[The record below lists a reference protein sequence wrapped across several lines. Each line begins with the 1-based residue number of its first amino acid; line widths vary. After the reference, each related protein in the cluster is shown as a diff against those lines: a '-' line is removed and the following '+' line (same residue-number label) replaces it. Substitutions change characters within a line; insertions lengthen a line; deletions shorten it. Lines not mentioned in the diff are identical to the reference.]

1 MRRRDFITLLGGAA
15 AWSLP
20 ARAQQPAIP
29 VIGFLNGASPDK
41 YIPMVAAF
49 RQGLREAGY
58 IETQNVAIEFR
69 WADGKYD
76 RLPELAT
83 DLVRRQVSVINAG
96 GTATALAAKA
106 ATTTIPVVFS
116 IAADPVEIGLVS
128 NLKRPD
134 GNLTGVTTLATEVG
148 PKRLELMHE
157 VMPAGTMA
165 LLVNPGS
172 PILAEADGKEL
183 QAAANK
189 VGVQLHIVHA
199 GSERELEPAFASL
212 AQKRVAGLIIGT
224 DQFFITQMQQLAEL
238 SVRYSV
244 PAIYQDR
251 LFAATGGLMSYG
263 GSIPDAYRLVG
274 TYVGKILDGEKPANL
289 PVQQSTKVELIV
301 NLKTARAFGLT
312 VPTALLVR
320 ADEVI
325 E

>member
-1 MRRRDFITLLGGAA
+1 M
-15 AWSLP
+15 
-20 ARAQQPAIP
+20 P
-29 VIGFLNGASPDK
+29 VVGFLNGASPDK
-41 YIPMVAAF
+41 YVPMVAAF

-76 RLPELAT
+76 RLPELAA
-83 DLVRRQVSVINAG
+83 DLVRRQVSVIDAG
-96 GTATALAAKA
+96 GTASVL
-106 ATTTIPVVFS
+106 
-116 IAADPVEIGLVS
+116 
-128 NLKRPD
+128 
-134 GNLTGVTTLATEVG
+134 
-148 PKRLELMHE
+148 
-157 VMPAGTMA
+157 PAGTMA

-172 PILAEADGKEL
+172 PILAEADEKEL
-183 QAAANK
+183 AAANK
-189 VGVQLHIVHA
+189 VGVQLHAAANKVEVQLHIVHA

-224 DQFFITQMQQLAEL
+224 DQFFTTRAQQLAEL